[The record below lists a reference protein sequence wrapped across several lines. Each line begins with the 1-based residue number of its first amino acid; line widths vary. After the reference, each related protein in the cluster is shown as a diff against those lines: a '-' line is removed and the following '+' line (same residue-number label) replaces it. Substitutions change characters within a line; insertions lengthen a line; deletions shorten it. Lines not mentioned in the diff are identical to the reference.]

1 MLCPAVARRAAST
14 FVSLIAPPRC
24 AICESPCGWRAPICG
39 ACEGGLAAARPVADP
54 LPGLDAAWSAA
65 SYEGVA
71 RDLVAALKFRRLLA
85 LARVAA
91 AAISSG
97 APPDL
102 LSGVLVPVPA
112 APMRLRLR
120 GLDPAEEIAVELAR
134 LTGLRNAQCLAR
146 ADGPRQVG
154 RARRERIAAP
164 PCVRLRA
171 RAPADAILI
180 DDVATTGA
188 TLGACADAL
197 REGGATWVVALTFA
211 RSPGKG
217 FGESAGRA

>member
-1 MLCPAVARRAAST
+1 VARRAASAL
-14 FVSLIAPPRC
+14 VSLIAPPRC
-24 AICESPCGWRAPICG
+24 AICESPCGRRGAICG

-65 SYEGVA
+65 SYEGVV
-71 RDLVAALKFRRLLA
+71 RDLVTALKFRRLLA

-91 AAISSG
+91 ATISSG
-97 APPDL
+97 VPPDL
-102 LSGVLVPVPA
+102 LAGVLVPVPP
-112 APMRLRLR
+112 APIRLRLR

-134 LTGLRNAQCLAR
+134 LTGLRIAPWLAR
-146 ADGPRQVG
+146 TDGPRQVG

-164 PCVRLRA
+164 PRVRLRG
-171 RAPADAILI
+171 RPPADAILI

-197 REGGATWVVALTFA
+197 RNGGAVRVVALTLA
-211 RSPGKG
+211 RSPGRG